1 MELDAQTFAE
11 WTVDYLKLDG
21 CYADIHDMDEG
32 YPLMGH
38 YLNKTN
44 RQIVYSCSWPAYQEG
59 TIQPNYTK
67 ISENCNLWRNYDD
80 IDDVFGSLN
89 DIIQWFASK
98 QDNLALVHGPGS
110 WNDPDMLIIGNY
122 GLSYG
127 QSRAQM
133 AIWSIMAAPLIMSVD
148 LRDIKP
154 WHSEI
159 LLNKNLIAINQDK
172 LGIMGKRILEV
183 KNVQIWKKMLQNE
196 KTAFVFYYPLPFG
209 TPAVIDVSLQE
220 IGLNKS
226 DIYNVYETFTGD
238 LVGQFK
244 SGDSLKV
251 KVEPSGSV
259 FACWTEPTKLGQKP
273 ELKSS
278 LFKN

>member
-1 MELDAQTFAE
+1 MDAQTFAE

-21 CYADIHDMDEG
+21 CYADIHQMDEG
-32 YPLMGH
+32 YPLMGQ

-59 TIQPNYTK
+59 TIQPNYKK
-67 ISENCNLWRNYDD
+67 IAQYCNLWRNYDD
-80 IDDVFGSLN
+80 IDDNFGSLN
-89 DIIQWFASK
+89 DIIHWFASK
-98 QDNLALVHGPGS
+98 QDNLSLVHGPGS

-133 AIWSIMAAPLIMSVD
+133 AIWSIMSAPLIMSVD
-148 LRDIKP
+148 LREIKP

-172 LGIMGKRILEV
+172 LGIMGKRFLQV
-183 KNVQIWKKMLQNE
+183 NNVEIWKKTLEND
-196 KTAFVFYYPLPFG
+196 KTAFVFYYPLPYG
-209 TPAVIDVSLQE
+209 TPAVINVPLFE
-220 IGLNKS
+220 LGLNKS
-226 DIYNVYETFTGD
+226 ELYNIYETFTGE
-238 LVGQFK
+238 LVGQYK
-244 SGDSLKV
+244 KMDSLKV

-259 FACWTEPTKLGQKP
+259 FACWAESTSLEQKLKTKSKLY
-273 ELKSS
+273 
-278 LFKN
+278 KN